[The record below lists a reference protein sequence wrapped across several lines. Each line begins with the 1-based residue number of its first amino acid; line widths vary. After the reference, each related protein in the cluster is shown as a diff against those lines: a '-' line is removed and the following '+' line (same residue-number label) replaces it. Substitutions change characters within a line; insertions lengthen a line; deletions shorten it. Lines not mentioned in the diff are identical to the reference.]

1 VHIITHSRITAAQ
14 VEHPD
19 SATAL
24 DYWYRLAKRETYRNF
39 AGLKAVFG
47 SVDKVGP
54 LFVFDVGGNKLRI
67 IAAVHFNTD
76 KDFILYVLTHRDYER
91 GAWKRSE
98 GI

>member
-1 VHIITHSRITAAQ
+1 MHVVTHSRITDAQ
-14 VEHPD
+14 TEHPD

-24 DYWYRLAKRETYRNF
+24 DYWYRLAQRGTYRNF
-39 AGLKAVFG
+39 AGLKAAFG

-67 IAAVHFNTD
+67 IAAVHFNTG
-76 KDFILYVLTHRDYER
+76 KVFIRHVLTHRDYER
-91 GAWKRSE
+91 GAWKRHE